1 MTEGSKQIT
10 TAQALEILGVNA
22 KTLQRKKKDGLVQSW
37 KVGRDWFF
45 YEDEILALLP
55 DVKKKQIIH
64 APSAIEKNVKKK
76 KEVEEKAK
84 EIEFKLKEAESKPS
98 DELLEE
104 SGKLHLVALREQME
118 DLGIYQKIDDALI
131 FSAAL
136 SFQTYLKYEA
146 LASSVDYMSVD
157 MKGTEK
163 EHPYSDV
170 AKKHFDRYVSVCEK
184 LGVTPLAR
192 NKLKP
197 SNDKPKN
204 DFEEFF

>member
-1 MTEGSKQIT
+1 MSKEIT

-22 KTLQRKKKDGLVQSW
+22 KTLQRKKKDGLVKSW

-98 DELLEE
+98 DELLEDR
-104 SGKLHLVALREQME
+104 K
-118 DLGIYQKIDDALI
+118 
-131 FSAAL
+131 
-136 SFQTYLKYEA
+136 
-146 LASSVDYMSVD
+146 SVV
-157 MKGTEK
+157 
-163 EHPYSDV
+163 
-170 AKKHFDRYVSVCEK
+170 
-184 LGVTPLAR
+184 
-192 NKLKP
+192 
-197 SNDKPKN
+197 
-204 DFEEFF
+204 